1 MGIIYICLFS
11 NVVVLCRKERWDTV
25 LTVLLGTDWVA
36 NRNEMLNMITADVKV
51 RRGNRLLLVPELISH
66 DTERRL
72 AAAAGD
78 TASRYAQVV
87 SFSRLVR
94 YVSEYCETAPIP
106 CLDKGGR
113 VVAMAAAVR
122 QLNNKLKA
130 YASVLTRPE
139 FYAGLLDAVDEFKRC
154 CISPE
159 DLRLASQRSEG
170 EFAQKLEELSLILE
184 SYESVTSRG
193 DRDPRDQMNW
203 LLEQMEACDFAVDH
217 SFYVF
222 GFPDLTRQHAAILE
236 HAISN
241 SENFVIAFTCE
252 HAGSRAMTCEKA
264 ALSALDVITYAKNNG
279 IAYTVKAV
287 APRNDA
293 LFGALGKMYQ
303 GNTDTVAG
311 LENALT
317 LVKTDSVYAE
327 CRCAA
332 KKILSWVKNGCR
344 FRDIGIVCSDI
355 AAYEN
360 AMHLIFGRSGIPFY
374 RSGTDDV
381 LQKNVF
387 EGIFVALKAALQG
400 FEQQDVCRYMRS
412 MLCELDTEICDKVE
426 NYAHVW
432 RIQGKR
438 WSEDWT
444 FHPAGLTAKWTDAD
458 HELLGQLNDARVK
471 LIAPLENLSRGIR
484 SASSLAG
491 QVSALVEY
499 IGAIGLSNRL
509 QELADYMDGKGDNR
523 SAQILEQL
531 WDILI
536 NALEQLHDIL
546 GETAWDEESFCRLL
560 KLLLSQYDVG
570 TIPTVLD
577 AVMVGPVSAM
587 RCHEVKHLLVLGAV
601 EGLLPGYG
609 GISGLLSDRERE
621 ALRRLDV
628 PLTGGAMEGLQTEF
642 SEIFEVLTAATESVT
657 LCCGD
662 GQPSFLFNRL
672 ASIRGNVEEYE
683 EHPLDG
689 VTDPFEAAAWLSAT
703 GDEASAEALDISS
716 MYEKLSAATDYDYGK
731 ITKDNIRGLYG
742 KELALS
748 ASQIDRQANCRFSY
762 FMRYGLRVDELKE
775 ASVDPAQFGTY
786 FHAVLEK
793 TADKVM
799 QLGGFHEV
807 SLEKTVEL
815 ALQYSAE
822 YIEENFGQLDSARMQ
837 YLFGRNVEELRF
849 LIEELWNELS
859 VSEFAPSLFEVGF
872 GDGEQMPAVKI
883 DGACIPAKMRGFVD
897 RVDQWND
904 GHNNYFRVVDYKSG
918 KKSFDYCDVFN
929 GMGLQMLLYMYALEQ
944 NGEGIMGEH
953 PLPVGVQYFSA
964 RFPFENGSSSM
975 DAEQAAAERGK
986 LLKRK
991 GLLLQDEAVLRA
1003 MQPEG
1008 APERLSVKIKKGA
1021 ISGDCADRAQ
1031 FGMLKKYVFHILRD
1045 LIKQIDSGVVS
1056 PNPYT
1061 RGGFGTCSYC
1071 PYGSICHKATVEGR
1085 RDYKTMDAGR
1095 FWAEVAKEVED
1106 HG

>member
-1 MGIIYICLFS
+1 MVTI
-11 NVVVLCRKERWDTV
+11 
-25 LTVLLGTDWVA
+25 LLGTDWVA
-36 NRNEMLNMITADVKV
+36 NRNEILNMIAADVAARK
-51 RRGNRLLLVPELISH
+51 GKRLLMVPELISH

-72 AAAAGD
+72 AYTAGD

-94 YVSEYCETAPIP
+94 SVSEYCQSAPMP

-122 QLNNKLKA
+122 QLNNKLKS
-130 YASVLTRPE
+130 YAAVQSRPE

-159 DLRLASQRSEG
+159 DLRLASRRSEG

-193 DRDPRDQMNW
+193 NRDPRDQMNW
-203 LLEQMEACDFAVDH
+203 LLEQMEACDFAAEH

-222 GFPDLTRQHAAILE
+222 GFPDFTRQHAAILE
-236 HAISN
+236 HAMLQSD
-241 SENFVIAFTCE
+241 NFTIAFTCD

-264 ALSALDVITYAKNNG
+264 ALSALDVISFAKKNG
-279 IAYTVKAV
+279 IAYSLKAV
-287 APRNDA
+287 APRCDPLFAAMGRIFQGSTATVSGLDHA
-293 LFGALGKMYQ
+293 L
-303 GNTDTVAG
+303 
-311 LENALT
+311 E
-317 LVKTDSVYAE
+317 LVKADSLHSE
-327 CRCAA
+327 CRFAA
-332 KKILSWVKNGCR
+332 KKILSLVKSGCR
-344 FRDIGIVCSDI
+344 YRDIGIVCSDI
-355 AAYEN
+355 SAYEN

-374 RSGTDDV
+374 RSGADDV

-387 EGIFVALKAALQG
+387 EGLFIALKAALQG
-400 FEQQDVCRYMRS
+400 FERQDVCRYLRS
-412 MLCELDTEICDKVE
+412 MLCSLDTSLCDKLE
-426 NYAHVW
+426 NYALVW
-432 RIQGKR
+432 RIHGKR
-438 WSEDWT
+438 WLEEWS
-444 FHPAGLTAKWTDAD
+444 FHPSGLTANWKDAD
-458 HELLGQLNDARVK
+458 RELLSQLNDARVK
-471 LIAPLENLSRGIR
+471 LIAPLDKLSGSIRAAQNLS
-484 SASSLAG
+484 G
-491 QVSALVEY
+491 QVSALVDFIEQ
-499 IGAIGLSNRL
+499 IDLSRRL
-509 QELADYMDGKGDNR
+509 QVLSEYMDSKGDNR

-531 WDILI
+531 WDILM
-536 NALEQLHDIL
+536 NALEQLHDVL
-546 GETAWDEESFCRLL
+546 GQTVWDEESFCRLL

-577 AVMVGPVSAM
+577 AVVVGPVSAM
-587 RCHEVKHLLVLGAV
+587 RCHEMKHLIVLGAE
-601 EGLLPGYG
+601 EGALPGYG
-609 GISGLLSDRERE
+609 GMSGLLSDRERE
-621 ALRRLDV
+621 QLRKLDV

-642 SEIFEVLTAATESVT
+642 SEIYEVLTCASDSVT

-662 GQPSFLFNRL
+662 GQPSFVFNRL
-672 ASIRGNVEEYE
+672 ASVRGAVLEYE

-689 VTDPFEAAAWLSAT
+689 VTDPFEAAAWLSAV
-703 GDEASAEALDISS
+703 GQEDIARNLDIGP
-716 MYEKLSAATDYDYGK
+716 MYDRLSEAADYDYGK
-731 ITKDNIRGLYG
+731 ISQENIRRLYG
-742 KELALS
+742 HRLELS
-748 ASQIDRQANCRFSY
+748 ASQIDKQANCRFSY

-775 ASVDPAQFGTY
+775 AVVDPAQFGTY

-793 TADKVM
+793 TADRVM

-815 ALQYSAE
+815 ALQFSAE
-822 YIEENFGQLDSARMQ
+822 YIEENFGQLDSSRMQ

-849 LIEELWNELS
+849 LIEELWNELH
-859 VSEFAPSLFEVGF
+859 VSQFEPSLFEVGF
-872 GDGEQMPAVKI
+872 GDGERMPAVEI
-883 DGACIPAKMRGFVD
+883 EGACIPAQMRGFVD

-904 GHNNYFRVVDYKSG
+904 GHNNYFRVIDYKSG

-944 NGEGIMGEH
+944 NGETIMGSQ

-964 RFPFENGSSSM
+964 RFPFENGASHY
-975 DAEQAAAERGK
+975 DETQASQERGK

-991 GLLLQDEAVLRA
+991 GLLLGDEAVLRA

-1008 APERLSVKIKKGA
+1008 APDRLSVKIKKGS

-1045 LIKQIDSGVVS
+1045 LIAQIDSGNVS

-1061 RGGFGTCSYC
+1061 RGDFGACSYC
-1071 PYGSICHKATVEGR
+1071 PYGSICHKASVEGR
-1085 RDYKTMDAGR
+1085 RDYRSMDAGR
-1095 FWAEVAKEVED
+1095 FWAEVAKEVE
-1106 HG
+1106 GNG